1 MDTILRSPVIF
12 LLLISLFLILFAWT
26 GILAYNFSK
35 FRRQLGI
42 LTRGMG
48 RANLEEV
55 MLKHVQRIDE
65 LEKRLAEVE
74 SSQYIQGK
82 SLLSTLK
89 HVGLVRFNAFD
100 DVGGELS
107 FAAALLDDRGNG
119 LVFST
124 ISGRSETR
132 TYAKMVE
139 QGKSHQALSD
149 EEHQAIQQAMGRKPY
164 D

>member
-1 MDTILRSPVIF
+1 MEAILRSPVTF
-12 LLLISLFLILFAWT
+12 LLLIGLILILFAWL
-26 GILAYNFSK
+26 GVLAYNFSR
-35 FRRQLGI
+35 FRFQLGI
-42 LTRGMG
+42 VTRGMG

-55 MLKHVQRIDE
+55 ILRHVQRIDE
-65 LEKRLAEVE
+65 LEKRLAGLE
-74 SSQYIQGK
+74 SSQLVQDR

-107 FAAALLDDRGNG
+107 FAAALLDDHGNG

-124 ISGRSETR
+124 ISGRTETR
-132 TYAKMVE
+132 TYAKLVE
-139 QGKSHQALSD
+139 GGKSHLALSD
-149 EEHQAIQQAMGRKPY
+149 EERRAIQQAMGEKPY